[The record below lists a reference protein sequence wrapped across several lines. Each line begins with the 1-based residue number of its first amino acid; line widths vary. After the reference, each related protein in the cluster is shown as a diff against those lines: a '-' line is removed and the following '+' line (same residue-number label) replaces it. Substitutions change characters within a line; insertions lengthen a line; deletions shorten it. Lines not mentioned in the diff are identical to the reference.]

1 MNTKNNTISAK
12 DIGKSLSIARA
23 SAGYSQAEFAEQLSV
38 SQRTVSSYETGQ
50 RRIHA
55 ALLFKV
61 ARLLNISLDNIA
73 GLSFNKID
81 GRTRFSSAMKE
92 LEQMAPE
99 EQKAVFTMIQTI
111 SGKYAH

>member
-1 MNTKNNTISAK
+1 MNTKNDTISTK
-12 DIGKSLSIARA
+12 SIGRTLAEARA
-23 SAGYSQAEFAEQLSV
+23 SAGYSQAEFAELLGV

-55 ALLFKV
+55 ALLIKA

-92 LEQMAPE
+92 LEQMPPE
-99 EQKAVFTMIQTI
+99 KQKAVFTMIQTL
-111 SGKYAH
+111 SGKHA